1 VIKFDSI
8 VVGAGPAGT
17 SAALKMAKAGLKVA
31 LIERGSYPGSKNVMG
46 GVIYRQALEDDFP
59 DIWDIAP
66 LERYIIEQ
74 RYWILSQDSNIS
86 ISHRSEKFT
95 KKPYNR
101 FTVLRAKFDAWYAKQ
116 AEEAGVY
123 LITKTVVTELLTQ
136 DGAVIGV
143 STDRPDGEL
152 LADVVILCDGANS
165 LLAQKIGLRQEIET
179 KNVALAVKEIIHMP
193 RGKIEDRFNLEGD
206 EGATIDIY
214 GKVTRGM
221 EGTGFIYTNK
231 DSLSVGIGVVLSD
244 LVENRAR
251 PYELLEE
258 MKNHPA
264 IRRIISGGESREY
277 LAHMI
282 PEGGYKAVPKV
293 YGDGVLIAGDA
304 AMMVNGFHREGSNL
318 AITSG
323 KLAAATVIDAK
334 KTNDFSTRMLSRYRH
349 LLDESFV
356 MMDLKKYRNLPEHI
370 ATHPDIFSTY
380 PDMLN
385 EAADEFLTID
395 GVPKKEKQRRI
406 WKIIKR
412 HRSLKRIAA
421 DVYRSWRAFG

>member
-1 VIKFDSI
+1 
-8 VVGAGPAGT
+8 
-17 SAALKMAKAGLKVA
+17 
-31 LIERGSYPGSKNVMG
+31 MG
-46 GVIYRQALEDDFP
+46 GVIYRQALADSFPQLWDD
-59 DIWDIAP
+59 AP

-95 KKPYNR
+95 QKPYNR

-116 AEEAGVY
+116 AELAGAY
-123 LITKTVVTELLTQ
+123 LITKTVVNDLIIQ
-136 DGAVIGV
+136 DGQVIGV
-143 STDRPDGEL
+143 ATDRPDGEL
-152 LADVVILCDGANS
+152 LANVVILCDGANS
-165 LLAQKIGLRQEIET
+165 LLAQKAGLRPEIET
-179 KNVALAVKEIIHMP
+179 KNVALAVKEIVHME
-193 RGKIEDRFNLEGD
+193 RSKIEDRFNLEAD

-214 GKVTRGM
+214 GKVARGM

-231 DSLSVGIGVVLSD
+231 DSLSIGIGVVLSD
-244 LVENRAR
+244 LVKNRAK

-264 IRRIISGGESREY
+264 IRRIIAGGEPREY

-282 PEGGYKAVPKV
+282 PEGGFKAVPKV
-293 YGDGVLIAGDA
+293 YGDGVLVAGDA

-318 AITSG
+318 AITAG
-323 KLAAATVIDAK
+323 KLAAATVVDAK
-334 KTNDFSTRMLSRYRH
+334 RANDYSTRALSRYRQ

-356 MMDLKKYRNLPEHI
+356 MMDLKKYQNLPEHI

-385 EAADEFLTID
+385 EAADEYLTID
-395 GVPKKEKQRRI
+395 GIPKKEKQRRI
-406 WKIIKR
+406 WKIVKR
-412 HRSLKRIAA
+412 HRSIRHIAA
-421 DVYRSWRAFG
+421 DIYKSWRAFG